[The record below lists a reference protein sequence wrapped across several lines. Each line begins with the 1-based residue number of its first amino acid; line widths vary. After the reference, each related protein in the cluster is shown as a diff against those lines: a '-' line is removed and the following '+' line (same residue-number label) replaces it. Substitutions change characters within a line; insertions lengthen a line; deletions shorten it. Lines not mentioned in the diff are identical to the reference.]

1 MDLDAYVQRHRPEWD
16 RLAAL
21 VDKRRLTGQEADE
34 LVDGYGR
41 VATHLSQIR
50 SSAPD
55 PQLVA
60 HLSALLASARTRAGV
75 GRGTWWRDVV
85 DFVTRGFPAQLYRI
99 RWWWIGVTVG
109 CVLVAYA
116 AGAWFVANPVT
127 DVGLVSAEQA
137 QAIVD
142 TEFVG
147 YYFEH
152 PMASFATLV
161 WVNNVWVAALCL
173 ALGVLGFPVLWLL
186 WQNIANL
193 AVMGSL
199 MHSAGQAGVFYG
211 YLLPHGLLEL
221 TAVFVAGGAGLRL
234 FWSWIA
240 PGPRTRSQSLAREGR
255 SAAGVALGLVLVLGL
270 SGLIEGFVTPS
281 PLPAWARVGIG
292 ALALLGF
299 LWYALVH
306 GRRAWLA
313 GWDGDVAAEDREA
326 VDPVAA

>member
-1 MDLDAYVQRHRPEWD
+1 MDLDAYVQRHQHEWD
-16 RLAAL
+16 ALARL
-21 VDKRRLTGQEADE
+21 VDKRSLTGEEADE
-34 LVDGYGR
+34 LIDGYGR

-50 SSAPD
+50 SHAPD
-55 PQLVA
+55 PQVIA

-75 GRGTWWRDVV
+75 GRGTLWRDAAQ
-85 DFVTRGFPAQLYRI
+85 FVTTTFPAQLYRI
-99 RWWWIGVTVG
+99 RWWWIGVSVA
-109 CVLVAYA
+109 CVVVAYA
-116 AGAWFVANPVT
+116 AGAWFVANPVAES
-127 DVGLVSAEQA
+127 GLVSAEQA

-142 TEFVG
+142 SEFVD

-152 PMASFATLV
+152 PMASFATQV
-161 WVNNVWVAALCL
+161 WVNNAWVAALCL
-173 ALGVLGFPVLWLL
+173 ALGVLGVPVIYLL

-193 AVMGSL
+193 AIMGSL
-199 MHSAGQAGVFYG
+199 MHASGQAGIFYG

-221 TAVFVAGGAGLRL
+221 TAVFVAAGAGLRM

-240 PGPRTRSQSLAREGR
+240 PGPRTRGQALAREGR
-255 SAAGVALGLVLVLGL
+255 AAAGVALGLVLVLGL

-292 ALALLGF
+292 ALALLAF

-306 GRRAWLA
+306 GRRAVRSGA
-313 GWDGDVAAEDREA
+313 DGDVLEADREA